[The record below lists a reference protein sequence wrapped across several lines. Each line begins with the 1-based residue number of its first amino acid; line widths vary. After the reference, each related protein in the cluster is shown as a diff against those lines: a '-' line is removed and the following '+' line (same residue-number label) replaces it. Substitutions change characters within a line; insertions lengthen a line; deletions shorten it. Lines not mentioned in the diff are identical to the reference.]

1 LMGNLASF
9 LTEAWSELKKVV
21 WPSRAQ
27 TVRLTLVV
35 LGITFGV
42 AGIVAALDLAFNEF
56 FGLLIKR

>member
-1 LMGNLASF
+1 MKKLTVF

-27 TVRLTLVV
+27 TARLTLTV

-42 AGIVAALDLAFNEF
+42 AGIVAALDLVFNEF
-56 FGLLIKR
+56 FGFLIKR